1 MRINETL
8 KKAAGLIFE
17 IEDPAPKMA
26 SAPQQEAPRIQKS
39 AEQILKDTEGPELSE
54 VKAPAPENVQPIRPD
69 GTVDFD
75 AIYRMAQIPTSP
87 FGADQVLEILKS
99 LPADLPIESRRATV
113 RVTLQAMQATSGIS
127 AEGVVADTTRKLASL
142 ASYLE
147 SFSGQVDEFQT
158 RTAGEIARLTA
169 EIARIQESS
178 TQAVAKRELLV
189 AACEAESDRL
199 DDVLEFF
206 SLDTGTSKFATPT

>member
-17 IEDPAPKMA
+17 IEDPTPTHN
-26 SAPQQEAPRIQKS
+26 PETEAPRIQKS
-39 AEQILKDTEGPELSE
+39 AEQILKDTAGPELSE
-54 VKAPAPENVQPIRPD
+54 VKAAAPENVQPIRPD

-99 LPADLPIESRRATV
+99 LPSDLPIESRRATV

-178 TQAVAKRELLV
+178 AQAVAKRELLV
-189 AACEAESDRL
+189 AACESESDRL

-206 SLDTGTSKFATPT
+206 SLDTGTSKFANPG